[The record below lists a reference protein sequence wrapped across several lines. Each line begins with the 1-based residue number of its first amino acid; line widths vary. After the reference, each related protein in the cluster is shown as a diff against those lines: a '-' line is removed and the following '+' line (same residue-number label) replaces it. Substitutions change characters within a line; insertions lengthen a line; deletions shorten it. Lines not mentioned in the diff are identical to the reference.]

1 MNDHTLFT
9 QRQRFVLKATTTLDN
24 RLLTAPEFLK
34 RICIV
39 KIPLPKNNDDTSQS
53 HIRFWPALKFDSH
66 SHLMSHVK
74 KCFGNKKMVSYLT
87 LRSMELHRS
96 LNKLCLKGP
105 MKEKITNVVY
115 IMGHGKVN
123 GTTAQPLM
131 LSFKGADLSENIPA
145 GAVFDFFSC
154 IVEAHP

>member
-24 RLLTAPEFLK
+24 HLLTAPEFLK

-39 KIPLPKNNDDTSQS
+39 KIPLPKNNDDTFQS

-66 SHLMSHVK
+66 SHLMSHVT
-74 KCFGNKKMVSYLT
+74 KCFGNKKMASYLT
-87 LRSMELHRS
+87 LRSIELHRI
-96 LNKLCLKGP
+96 LNKLCPKGP
-105 MKEKITNVVY
+105 KITNVVY

-123 GTTAQPLM
+123 GATAQPLM
-131 LSFKGADLSENIPA
+131 LSFEGDDLREKTFQQGLSWISSL
-145 GAVFDFFSC
+145 VLMT
-154 IVEAHP
+154 